1 MNIHQ
6 FSAGFQ
12 LGDAISQE
20 MLEIKRLLAK
30 EKYEGKIYAENVFS
44 SDRKYAEKIT
54 KAKIKPSDVI
64 VYHHSIHSKVLD
76 FLLQFP
82 NKKILIYHNV
92 TPENFFEP
100 YDLRFSYLLRKGRE
114 DLEIIREHF
123 QHFFAVSHFNLNELI
138 HLGFKQSRIFPLH
151 LNFQKWNLDSLDQK
165 TKVKSFHNP
174 SFLFVGR
181 IAPNKRQDDLIRF
194 ARIWKS
200 NYGNQF
206 SLRMLGFCNPDQQSY
221 LDELNF
227 MISQL
232 DLQEE
237 VKIISYVDESK
248 LKKIYFESNLFLSMS
263 EHEGFCVPLME
274 AMHFQLPVVAYSAG
288 AVPETLGDAGILF
301 QTKDFDLL
309 AKEIDKIFQNI
320 EYRNSILYQQNQR
333 LDLYLKSTSILPLLE
348 VIKN

>member
-30 EKYEGKIYAENVFS
+30 EGYQGNIYAENVLS
-44 SDRKYAEKIT
+44 SDRKFAEKI
-54 KAKIKPSDVI
+54 AKVKIQENDVI

-76 FLLQFP
+76 FLLQYP

-114 DLEIIREHF
+114 DLEIIRENF
-123 QHFFAVSHFNLNELI
+123 QHSFAVSNFNLSELI
-138 HLGFKQSRIFPLH
+138 HLGFKHAKHFPLH
-151 LNFQKWNLDSLDQK
+151 LNFQKWDHNHIESRLK
-165 TKVKSFHNP
+165 TFQFP

-181 IAPNKRQDDLIRF
+181 IAPNKCQDDLIRF
-194 ARIWKS
+194 ARTWKS
-200 NYGNQF
+200 NFGNQF

-232 DLQEE
+232 DLLNE
-237 VKIISYVDESK
+237 VKIISYVDETMVK
-248 LKKIYFESNLFLSMS
+248 QIYQESNLFLSMS
-263 EHEGFCVPLME
+263 EHEGFCVPLLE
-274 AMHFQLPVVAYSAG
+274 AMHFQMPVVAYAAG
-288 AVPETLGDAGILF
+288 AVPETLGNSGILF
-301 QTKDFDLL
+301 ETKNF
-309 AKEIDKIFQNI
+309 DKITRDISKIFTNT
-320 EYRNSILYQQNQR
+320 EYRNNLIYHQNLR
-333 LDLYLKSTSILPLLE
+333 LDAYLKSTSILPLLE

>member
-20 MLEIKRLLAK
+20 MLEIKRLLNK
-30 EKYEGKIYAENVFS
+30 EGFTGKIFAENVLS
-44 SDRKYAEKIT
+44 SDRKYAEKIS
-54 KAKIKPSDVI
+54 KVRIKENDVI

-114 DLEIIREHF
+114 DLEIIRENF
-123 QHFFAVSHFNLNELI
+123 QNSFAVSNFNLNELK
-138 HLGFKQSRIFPLH
+138 HLGFHHPKLFPLH
-151 LNFQKWNLDSLDQK
+151 LNFNKWDHNHIESKFK
-165 TKVKSFHNP
+165 TFQFP

-181 IAPNKRQDDLIRF
+181 IAPNKCQDDLIRF
-194 ARIWKS
+194 ARTWKS
-200 NYGNQF
+200 KYGNQF

-232 DLQEE
+232 DLQNE
-237 VKIISYVDESK
+237 VKIISYVDETMV
-248 LKKIYFESNLFLSMS
+248 KKIYLESNLFLSMS

-274 AMHFQLPVVAYSAG
+274 AIHFQLPVVAYAAG
-288 AVPETLGDAGILF
+288 AVPETLENSGLLF
-301 QTKDFDLL
+301 LTKDFDQLS
-309 AKEIDKIFQNI
+309 IDVFNIFKDSD
-320 EYRNSILYQQNQR
+320 YRNSMIHQQNLR
-333 LDLYLKSTSILPLLE
+333 LDSYLKSTSILPLLE
-348 VIKN
+348 VIKS

>member
-30 EKYEGKIYAENVFS
+30 EGYSGKIYAENVLS
-44 SDRKYAEKIT
+44 SDRKFAEKIS
-54 KAKIKPSDVI
+54 KLNIKPNDVF

-76 FLLQFP
+76 FLLPFP

-114 DLEIIREHF
+114 DLEIIRDHF
-123 QHFFAVSHFNLNELI
+123 QHSFAVSNFNLSELKQ
-138 HLGFKQSRIFPLH
+138 LGFKQAKLFPLH
-151 LNFQKWNLDSLDQK
+151 LNFQKWDHQHIESKNK
-165 TKVKSFHNP
+165 TFIFP

-181 IAPNKRQDDLIRF
+181 IAPNKCQDDLIRF
-194 ARIWKS
+194 ARTWKS
-200 NYGNQF
+200 INGNQF

-232 DLQEE
+232 DLQNE
-237 VKIISYVDESK
+237 VKIIPYVDETMV
-248 LKKIYFESNLFLSMS
+248 KKIYLESNLFLSMS

-274 AMHFQLPVVAYSAG
+274 AMHFQLPVVAFSAG
-288 AVPETLGDAGILF
+288 AVPETLGDSGLLF
-301 QTKDFDLL
+301 QNKDFETLVPQIG
-309 AKEIDKIFQNI
+309 EIFKDA
-320 EYRNSILYQQNQR
+320 EYRNTMIYHQN
-333 LDLYLKSTSILPLLE
+333 LHLNSYLKSTSILPLLE
-348 VIKN
+348 VIKS

>member
-30 EKYEGKIYAENVFS
+30 EGYQGNIYAENVLS
-44 SDRKYAEKIT
+44 SDRKFAEKI
-54 KAKIKPSDVI
+54 AKVKIHANDVI

-76 FLLQFP
+76 FLLQYP

-114 DLEIIREHF
+114 DLEIIRENF
-123 QHFFAVSHFNLNELI
+123 QHSFAVSNFNLSELI
-138 HLGFKQSRIFPLH
+138 HLGFNHAKHFPLH
-151 LNFQKWNLDSLDQK
+151 LNFQKWDHNHIESKFK
-165 TKVKSFHNP
+165 TFQFP

-181 IAPNKRQDDLIRF
+181 IAPNKCQDDLIRF
-194 ARIWKS
+194 ARAWKS
-200 NYGNQF
+200 NFGNQF

-232 DLQEE
+232 DLQNE
-237 VKIISYVDESK
+237 VKIISYVDENMVK
-248 LKKIYFESNLFLSMS
+248 QIYQESNLFLSMS
-263 EHEGFCVPLME
+263 EHEGFCVPLLE
-274 AMHFQLPVVAYSAG
+274 AMHFQMPVVAYAAG
-288 AVPETLGDAGILF
+288 AVPETLGNSGILF
-301 QTKDFDLL
+301 ENKNFDQLTKD
-309 AKEIDKIFQNI
+309 ISKIFTNI
-320 EYRNSILYQQNQR
+320 EYRNSLIYHQNVR
-333 LDLYLKSTSILPLLE
+333 LDAYLKSTSILPLLE
-348 VIKN
+348 VIKS